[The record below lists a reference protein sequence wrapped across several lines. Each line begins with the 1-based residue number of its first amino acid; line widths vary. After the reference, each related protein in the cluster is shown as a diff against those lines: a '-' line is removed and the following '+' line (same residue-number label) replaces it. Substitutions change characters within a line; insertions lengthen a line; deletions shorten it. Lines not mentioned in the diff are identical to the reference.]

1 MSSPQTA
8 PVICNQ
14 QSVVAANLPTSSA
27 PPNLQRSLE
36 SAVTV
41 SDIVPKRT
49 GYGLP
54 CSKCKTYFA
63 ADLTAC
69 PVCKCSQRIAPIAL
83 IGSVPSALTEELPD
97 PEVLEQER
105 ERFLR
110 EFEMNVAAAKLE
122 TEDTGV
128 NCSKGENH
136 PGGPEPATVCQSCYD
151 RLQERVDLLQAVLHT
166 DLKEAAEIIYDAVWS
181 DPSDPSKTYLN
192 AASAILAELRRR
204 SGLTQI
210 FGPLQPLA
218 D

>member
-8 PVICNQ
+8 PVIRDQ
-14 QSVVAANLPTSSA
+14 PSSIPANLPTASSA
-27 PPNLQRSLE
+27 SILQRSLE
-36 SAVTV
+36 SAAGV
-41 SDIVPKRT
+41 SDLVPKRT

-63 ADLTAC
+63 ADLTVC
-69 PVCKCSQRIAPIAL
+69 PVCKCSERIAPIAL
-83 IGSVPSALTEELPD
+83 IGSASSALTQELPD

-122 TEDTGV
+122 AEAAGTIC
-128 NCSKGENH
+128 NKGENH
-136 PGGPEPATVCQSCYD
+136 GGGSRPATVCQSCYD
-151 RLQERVDLLQAVLHT
+151 HLQERVEVLQAALHMN
-166 DLKEAAEIIYDAVWS
+166 LKEAAEVIYDAVWS
-181 DPSDPSKTYLN
+181 DPSDPSKTYVN

-204 SGLTQI
+204 SGVTPV

>member
-8 PVICNQ
+8 PVITNQ
-14 QSVVAANLPTSSA
+14 PSVVTANLPTTSA
-27 PPNLQRSLE
+27 PPILQRSLE
-36 SAVTV
+36 SAAAV

-63 ADLTAC
+63 ADLAVC

-83 IGSVPSALTEELPD
+83 IGSIHSALTEELPD

-122 TEDTGV
+122 TEATGV

-136 PGGPEPATVCQSCYD
+136 QGGPEPATVCQSCYD
-151 RLQERVDLLQAVLHT
+151 HLQERVEVLQAVLHM
-166 DLKEAAEIIYDAVWS
+166 DLKEAAEVIYDAVWS

-204 SGLTQI
+204 SGVTQI

>member
-14 QSVVAANLPTSSA
+14 QSAVTASLPTGSV
-27 PPNLQRSLE
+27 PPNLQRSPE
-36 SAVTV
+36 SAVAV
-41 SDIVPKRT
+41 SELAPKRT

-63 ADLTAC
+63 ADLTVC
-69 PVCKCSQRIAPIAL
+69 PVCKCSERIAPIAL
-83 IGSVPSALTEELPD
+83 IGSAPSALTEELPD

-122 TEDTGV
+122 TETAGV
-128 NCSKGENH
+128 SCSKGENH
-136 PGGPEPATVCQSCYD
+136 QGGSEPATVCQGCYD
-151 RLQERVDLLQAVLHT
+151 HLQERVEVLQAVLHM
-166 DLKEAAEIIYDAVWS
+166 DLKEAAEVIYDAVWS
-181 DPSDPSKTYLN
+181 DPSDPSKTYVN

-204 SGLTQI
+204 SGVTQV
-210 FGPLQPLA
+210 FGPLQPLT